1 MGDRPSAW
9 DCRAPMRLAIVGVLA
24 GAMLALAGCGGGGST
39 VTVMKTTAGSSSAP
53 AKQYSGELPAGVTDE
68 PSQILVAEWP
78 KRWCRAAIG
87 ISRVQLMRVMG
98 AVPTEAGSRK
108 IPLIP
113 PLHIGARGQ
122 VENNAPPVP
131 AGSDTW
137 EAPGSY
143 QFNAFYDRS
152 LHVQQ
157 LDFSGSEQ
165 ELPCPVVRVAG

>member
-1 MGDRPSAW
+1 M
-9 DCRAPMRLAIVGVLA
+9 LA
-24 GAMLALAGCGGGGST
+24 GAALALALAGCGGGGST
-39 VTVMKTTAGSSSAP
+39 VTVTKSTAGSPSAP

-68 PSQILVAEWP
+68 PSQGLVAEWP

-87 ISRVQLMRVMG
+87 ISRVQVVRVMG
-98 AVPTEAGSRK
+98 AVPTEASSRK

-122 VENNAPPVP
+122 VENHAPPAP

-143 QFNAFYDRS
+143 QFNAFYDPS

-165 ELPCPVVRVAG
+165 ELACPIVRVEG